1 MATPRDVIE
10 TRSGKP
16 TIEGAGVR
24 LSRVFGRADE
34 RLDPFLLLDAFGSDD
49 PADYVAG
56 FPWHPHRGIE
66 TVTYMLDGRVEHQ
79 DSIGNSGVIGPSD
92 VQWMTA
98 GGGILHQEMPL
109 RSERLRGFQ
118 LWVNLSAASK
128 MTPPRYRGLTAAEI
142 PTVDLGEGISAKAV
156 AGQVRGVAGPVSD
169 LSVDVTYLDF
179 AMPGGRRL
187 ETPIAPEHNAFAYVF
202 DGAARFGGSA
212 AQEIAAGQLAVL
224 GAGDGVTVVTGPSNV
239 RFLLVSGQPLREPV
253 AWGGPIVM
261 NTQEELRRAFEE
273 LRAGTFVR

>member
-10 TRSGKP
+10 IRSGQP

-66 TVTYMLDGRVEHQ
+66 TVTYMLDGQVEHQ
-79 DSIGNSGVIGPSD
+79 DSIGNSGVIGPGD

-118 LWVNLSAASK
+118 LWVNLSAANK

-142 PTVDLGEGISAKAV
+142 PTVDLGDGIGAKLI
-156 AGQVRGVAGPVSD
+156 AGRLRGVAGPVAD
-169 LSVDVTYLDF
+169 LSVDATYLDV
-179 AMPGGRRL
+179 AMPEGRRL
-187 ETPIAPEHNAFAYVF
+187 ETPIVPEHNAFAYVF
-202 DGAARFGGSA
+202 EGAARFGGSA
-212 AQEIAAGQLAVL
+212 AREIAAGQLAVL
-224 GAGDGVTVVTGPSNV
+224 GPGDGVTVVTGPSSV

-261 NTQEELRRAFEE
+261 NTQEELRKAFEE